1 MPPVLEF
8 ADLDLNPVATQ
19 TTSAVSNNILP
30 FSIFAV
36 SLRARPP
43 VPAGLLGQ
51 LLAVS
56 SLAWAHFLFW
66 FVVLRAISA
75 PKSCYLL

>member
-30 FSIFAV
+30 FSIFLFPFPCARLFPQVARLKRAV
-36 SLRARPP
+36 SA
-43 VPAGLLGQ
+43 
-51 LLAVS
+51 
-56 SLAWAHFLFW
+56 
-66 FVVLRAISA
+66 
-75 PKSCYLL
+75 